1 VKLQHFVFALLL
13 LVTGG
18 TVQAQNARSA
28 TDRAA
33 LLHWYE
39 QSLNERASQEARELA
54 HTLNLNESETQL
66 IRQFAAARIDAETQA
81 QAYIINDPERR
92 REATAQAAAQFQ
104 TRLVNV
110 LNETQMQIYLQLLAD
125 KSRSQ
130 SSSTGVAQLTTAA
143 EEVVAPATSATP
155 AGATEASPAE
165 AAAAPATKTRT
176 AAKYTP
182 KHRYNL
188 SKYHHHYRT
197 RR

>member
-1 VKLQHFVFALLL
+1 MKLQHFAFFVLL

-18 TVQAQNARSA
+18 AAHAQSARSA

-33 LLHWYE
+33 LRHWYE
-39 QSLNERASQEARELA
+39 QSLNERSLEEARELSR
-54 HTLNLNESETQL
+54 TLNLNESETQL

-92 REATAQAAAQFQ
+92 REATEQAAAQFQ

-125 KSRSQ
+125 KARTQ
-130 SSSTGVAQLTTAA
+130 PASTDQLTAGQDASAPAITPETTTTETAA
-143 EEVVAPATSATP
+143 AKAPA
-155 AGATEASPAE
+155 
-165 AAAAPATKTRT
+165 KT
-176 AAKYTP
+176 AP

-188 SKYHHHYRT
+188 NKYHHQRA